1 MNNIYVEQNRDYIFT
16 LQLNLEYLKENKL
29 WEYKM

>member
-1 MNNIYVEQNRDYIFT
+1 MNNIYVEQNRDYIFK
-16 LQLNLEYLKENKL
+16 LYLNLEYLKENKL